1 MTTDAA
7 TLDTVTVDVVIVTG
21 PTASG
26 KSALALDLAEALDG
40 TIINADSMQIY
51 RALPILT
58 AQPGPADLNRAPHR
72 LYGVL
77 DPAQPCSAAIWRA
90 MAEQEIRAVAA
101 SGRRPILVGGTGLY
115 LKALTDGLA
124 VVPDVPAS
132 VRRQARRRHAT
143 MGPTAF
149 HATLRARD
157 PATAARIDPGN
168 TQRVIRAWEVLEATG
183 RALADWQA
191 DPPMPPPADM
201 AFSVIGLLPPRA
213 ALYAAC
219 EDRFDAMLAAGALD
233 ELRAFLASD
242 PRADAPILKAV
253 GVPELRRHLAGLCS
267 LEEAAAAARQAT
279 RRYAKRQRT
288 WFARQSPTAGP
299 PNPAIRHRIP
309 VDAQYSKTLS
319 GEILPKIR
327 KPH

>member
-1 MTTDAA
+1 MTPDGAA
-7 TLDTVTVDVVIVTG
+7 PHATTVDVVIVAG

-58 AQPGPADLNRAPHR
+58 AQPGPADLGRAPHR

-77 DPAQPCSAAIWRA
+77 DPSQRCSAAIWRT
-90 MAEQEIRAVAA
+90 MAEREIRAVAA

-124 VVPDVPAS
+124 VIPDVPAS
-132 VRRQARRRHAT
+132 VRRDARRRHAT

-149 HATLRARD
+149 HASLRTRD

-183 RALADWQA
+183 RGLADWQA

-201 AFSVIGLLPPRA
+201 AFSAVGLLPPRA

-219 EDRFDAMLAAGALD
+219 ETRFDAMLDAGALD
-233 ELRAFLASD
+233 ELRAFLASGPPD
-242 PRADAPILKAV
+242 DAPILKAV

-288 WFARQSPTAGP
+288 WFTRQSPTAGP
-299 PNPAIRHRIP
+299 PHPAIRHRISI
-309 VDAQYSKTLS
+309 DTQYSKTLS
-319 GEILPKIR
+319 GEILPKIW
-327 KPH
+327 KTH